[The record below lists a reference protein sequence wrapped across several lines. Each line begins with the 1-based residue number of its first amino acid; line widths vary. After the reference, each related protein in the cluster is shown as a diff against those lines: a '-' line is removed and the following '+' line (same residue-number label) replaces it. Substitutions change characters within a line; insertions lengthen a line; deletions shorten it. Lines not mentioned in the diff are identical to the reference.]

1 MGAKPDFYGILG
13 VSRNATTPEIR
24 DAFQKRASAFHAAGK
39 PKNIDDVEEIRR
51 YATACRVL
59 SDPEKRQYYE
69 RTGSYLPETKLA
81 GGMEAVADKESLC
94 VAGEVLE
101 LLGEVGIVTDALGF
115 IDLLS

>member
-1 MGAKPDFYGILG
+1 MEAKPDFYGILG
-13 VSRNATTPEIR
+13 ADRNATAPEIK

-69 RTGSYLPETKLA
+69 RTGTHPLETSLA
-81 GGMEAVADKESLC
+81 AETRFLSKRPLAEHEDNGWGDVA
-94 VAGEVLE
+94 EVLVSIG
-101 LLGEVGIVTDALGF
+101 LGL
-115 IDLLS
+115 IDL